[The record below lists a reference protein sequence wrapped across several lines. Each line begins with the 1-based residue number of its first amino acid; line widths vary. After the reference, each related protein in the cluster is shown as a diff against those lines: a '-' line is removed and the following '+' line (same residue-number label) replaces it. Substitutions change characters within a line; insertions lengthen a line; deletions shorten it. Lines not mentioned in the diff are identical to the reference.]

1 MGRGFDSIPDK
12 SSRDNVRE
20 TDMFEVYQ
28 LNKKAKDTWV
38 TLRFL
43 PGDLLPIKKHW
54 IKIMGGK
61 DKDKELKIPRMC
73 VSFNPDSRE
82 PLRGMKCPYC
92 ALEHGNDESGAPAQV
107 DFKWWTQ
114 AIVRDEQASAPRKQP
129 KRTKNEQKTGKKEK
143 TSDSWTPV
151 YCIPLTNSQAGMIRT
166 MGERNFA
173 MVKDKKSGQK
183 IKTQF
188 PITDAKYGL
197 DIDIK
202 YVPSNPPTNRYV
214 MEKGER
220 TPLTEEERDYL
231 VWDFD
236 DWEGIYD
243 ALGRLNEADAMADF
257 KKMDVI
263 GSNSDSDDDD
273 DYDED
278 DNMSLGKKKKG
289 KGKDSAKS
297 GKKKRRD
304 LDDDEDDDDDEDE
317 DDRPSKKKKPT
328 KSKRLLDDDEGDDD
342 DDDED
347 EDDRPKKKKKS
358 SDKSSKS
365 SKSAKSGK
373 KKRSVLDDD
382 DDDEDEDEK
391 PKKKKKSSDKSS
403 KSSKSSKSDKSSVKK
418 KKKSSDDDEPV
429 KKKKKKK

>member
-20 TDMFEVYQ
+20 TDLFEVYQ

-73 VSFNPDSRE
+73 VNYNPDSKE
-82 PLRGMKCPYC
+82 PLDGMKCPYC
-92 ALEHGNDESGAPAQV
+92 ALVHGNDDSGAPAQY

-151 YCIPLTNSQAGMIRT
+151 FCIPLTNSQAGMIRT

-183 IKTQF
+183 VKTQF

-197 DIDIK
+197 DVDIK

-231 VWDFD
+231 TWNFD
-236 DWEGIYD
+236 DWAGIYD
-243 ALGRLNEADAMADF
+243 ALGRLNEADAMTDF

-263 GSNSDSDDDD
+263 GTNTESDDDE
-273 DYDED
+273 DED
-278 DNMSLGKKKKG
+278 DDMSLGRKKKG
-289 KGKDSAKS
+289 KGKDSSAKS
-297 GKKKRRD
+297 GKKRRA

-317 DDRPSKKKKPT
+317 DDRPSKKKKAT
-328 KSKRLLDDDEGDDD
+328 KSKRLLDDDEDD

-365 SKSAKSGK
+365 SKSSK
-373 KKRSVLDDD
+373 KKRSVLADDDEDDD
-382 DDDEDEDEK
+382 DDEDEK

-403 KSSKSSKSDKSSVKK
+403 KSAKSSVKK
-418 KKKSSDDDEPV
+418 KKKSSDDDEDDRP